1 MRGIWLQQSLRQIAG
16 RLLPI
21 SLALLL
27 TRLVF
32 TTGELAAVSVCKT
45 SDNPFPSSRET
56 FKRIRH
62 DVWFPSIR
70 NLRVHALQKIRT
82 ARPNGRQNNRRN
94 SQSNSVCT
102 LISSPILPVVVP
114 NNSNGLNPC
123 RNPSFHSFRNRS
135 CPVRA
140 GPLSLS

>member
-1 MRGIWLQQSLRQIAG
+1 MTVIRNHRAVRQIAG
-16 RLLPI
+16 QLLTI

-32 TTGELAAVSVCKT
+32 TAGELAAVSGSKT
-45 SDNPFPSSRET
+45 SDTPFPSSRQT
-56 FKRIRH
+56 YKRIRH

-70 NLRVHALQKIRT
+70 NLRVNVLQKLRT
-82 ARPNGRQNNRRN
+82 ARPSGRQNNRRN
-94 SQSNSVCT
+94 SPSNSNCMLT
-102 LISSPILPVVVP
+102 SSAILPVVVP
-114 NNSNGLNPC
+114 NNSDGLNPC

>member
-1 MRGIWLQQSLRQIAG
+1 MSGTRLHRSFRQFAG
-16 RLLPI
+16 RLLTI

-32 TTGELAAVSVCKT
+32 TAGELAAVSVGKT
-45 SDNPFPSSRET
+45 SDTPFPSSRQT
-56 FKRIRH
+56 YKRIRH

-70 NLRVHALQKIRT
+70 NFRAGALQKLRT

-94 SQSNSVCT
+94 SQSNSACT
-102 LISSPILPVVVP
+102 LIPAPILPAVVP
-114 NNSNGLNPC
+114 NNSDGLNPC

-140 GPLSLS
+140 GPQSLS